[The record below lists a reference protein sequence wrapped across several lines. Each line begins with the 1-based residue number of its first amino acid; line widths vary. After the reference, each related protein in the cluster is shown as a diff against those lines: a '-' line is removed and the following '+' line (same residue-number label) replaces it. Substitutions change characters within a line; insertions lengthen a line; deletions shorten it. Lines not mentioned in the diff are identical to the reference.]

1 MFSISLNKRASLFLV
16 MIRTYLCMVYAIFR
30 DKVQAYTYRLYVMT
44 IPNLITIRRGTTPIN
59 AVIGVLLIFV
69 LGSALIGTVATSVTQ
84 ANLNGTEGTLA
95 GLFAMIFAIVIIVLG
110 IGYIQERRGA

>member
-1 MFSISLNKRASLFLV
+1 
-16 MIRTYLCMVYAIFR
+16 
-30 DKVQAYTYRLYVMT
+30 MT
-44 IPNLITIRRGTTPIN
+44 IPNFISMRRAVTPIN

-69 LGSALIGTVATSVTQ
+69 LGSALIGTVATSVTN

-110 IGYIQERRGA
+110 IGYIQERQGS